1 MRTLCLSY
9 EPLPAEAKLDCT
21 SRPAEIRWSG
31 GMGPR
36 ERGPGRGSRGG
47 LYLGFKGIKVEAS
60 DIFDV
65 AYYGLR

>member
-1 MRTLCLSY
+1 
-9 EPLPAEAKLDCT
+9 
-21 SRPAEIRWSG
+21 
-31 GMGPR
+31 MGPR